1 MDLVTILGVLAALWL
16 GALGLLALLVRR
28 MLRQS
33 GAKRLARNA

>member
-16 GALGLLALLVRR
+16 GALGLLAVLVRR

-33 GAKRLARNA
+33 GTKCPGRKA